1 MSSQLDFQ
9 TQGPAEALQPPS
21 CSMSQEAAQQLL
33 QSLQLQVPSSVKALQ
48 EKLVE
53 EQSHTSQKE
62 RRSDQLQRQ
71 LCLVQRMQEQLMV
84 QAAQAA
90 GLKYKEWLAG
100 SSPTQG
106 PRAFANDL
114 APGTHAGLHSQQA
127 VLPVCFDGDSGG
139 ECLGNPGQHSPHNS
153 LKEQLQAVAQEDA
166 RCVFVARRLAK
177 LGLDS
182 ADKLS
187 QYFMPYG
194 EVKSV
199 HVARAWS
206 QGGKFWRAGSVGFVV
221 MHSAE
226 AVWAIMQGGPAHIVC
241 GVVITVHPFRA

>member
-1 MSSQLDFQ
+1 
-9 TQGPAEALQPPS
+9 
-21 CSMSQEAAQQLL
+21 MSQEVAQRLL

-48 EKLVE
+48 KKLVE
-53 EQSHTSQKE
+53 EQSHTSQKAT
-62 RRSDQLQRQ
+62 RSHQLQRQ

-100 SSPTQG
+100 SSQASG
-106 PRAFANDL
+106 PEVLANEL
-114 APGTHAGLHSQQA
+114 EPKACAGPHSQHA
-127 VLPVCFDGDSGG
+127 PSAGCFDGDGG
-139 ECLGNPGQHSPHNS
+139 ECLNDPGQHSDHIS
-153 LKEQLQAVAQEDA
+153 LKEQLQALEQEDA
-166 RCVFVARRLAK
+166 RCVFVVRRLAK
-177 LGLDS
+177 LGFDS

-187 QYFMPYG
+187 LYFMPYG

-199 HVARAWS
+199 HVPRAWS
-206 QGGKFWRAGSVGFVV
+206 QGKFWRAGSVGFVV

-226 AVWAIMQGGPAHIVC
+226 AVCAIMQGGPAHIVC

>member
-1 MSSQLDFQ
+1 MSSQLDFP
-9 TQGPAEALQPPS
+9 TQGPAEALQPPW

-53 EQSHTSQKE
+53 EQSHISQKE
-62 RRSDQLQRQ
+62 KRSDQLQRQ
-71 LCLVQRMQEQLMV
+71 LGLVQRMQEQLMV

-90 GLKYKEWLAG
+90 GLKGLCQLMVLAG
-100 SSPTQG
+100 GSPTQG
-106 PRAFANDL
+106 PRA
-114 APGTHAGLHSQQA
+114 PGACAGLHQQHA
-127 VLPVCFDGDSGG
+127 VSPACLDGDGGG

-182 ADKLS
+182 AEKLS

-241 GVVITVHPFRA
+241 GVVITVHPFKA